1 LAAEWVVEF
10 KIWQFSDLNI
20 DKIDFSRTGSRY
32 AGTALILVVLITV
45 VGFCLI
51 SGRTLLDMHRAEWE
65 SARQSSANIASTLDA
80 DISRNIELYDLS
92 LHAVASNI
100 LLPEL
105 ETISKSLRHLV
116 LFDQAATAKH
126 FGPIKVYSSSGDVVD
141 DSTILVPWT
150 ENGVDA
156 DFFKIHLQDG
166 GPDLFISDPVMDARG
181 EYAIHLSRRINK
193 ADGSFGGV
201 VAGSIKISYFHDL
214 FRQLDIKSQDSFTLI
229 NRRGVVVMRIPFE
242 MDYIGKNLSRGIGVS
257 KALKADSGWYE
268 RVSEVDQIDRLYV
281 WEAGKHPLFVI
292 AGRSLNQIYA
302 NWLDEAKAIIAAM
315 VALILMM
322 VALTAFLLREMKQT
336 SRLQVRLAEM
346 AMTDGL
352 TGLANRRYFD
362 QTIAAEWY
370 RALRQRTVISVLMI
384 DADDFKKY
392 NDQFGHQAGDQ
403 LLGGIAQC
411 ISENVRRAGDC
422 GARYGGEE
430 FSVVLPGANAQ
441 QASAIAERI
450 RNAVM
455 GIPLDKAAASVSIGV
470 ASIIPSSTT
479 SFEDLI
485 ISADKALYLAKANGK
500 NRTII
505 YGESALKLVG

>member
-1 LAAEWVVEF
+1 
-10 KIWQFSDLNI
+10 
-20 DKIDFSRTGSRY
+20 
-32 AGTALILVVLITV
+32 
-45 VGFCLI
+45 
-51 SGRTLLDMHRAEWE
+51 
-65 SARQSSANIASTLDA
+65 
-80 DISRNIELYDLS
+80 
-92 LHAVASNI
+92 
-100 LLPEL
+100 
-105 ETISKSLRHLV
+105 
-116 LFDQAATAKH
+116 
-126 FGPIKVYSSSGDVVD
+126 
-141 DSTILVPWT
+141 
-150 ENGVDA
+150 
-156 DFFKIHLQDG
+156 
-166 GPDLFISDPVMDARG
+166 
-181 EYAIHLSRRINK
+181 
-193 ADGSFGGV
+193 
-201 VAGSIKISYFHDL
+201 
-214 FRQLDIKSQDSFTLI
+214 
-229 NRRGVVVMRIPFE
+229 MRIPFE
-242 MDYIGKNLSRGIGVS
+242 MDYIGKNLSRGVGVS